1 MIFEEELQSR
11 NFPEKSGFPAAGRN
25 AVPRVDFSNFLNNCR
40 MFLIF
45 GMKSGDDV

>member
-11 NFPEKSGFPAAGRN
+11 NFPEKSGFPAAGQN
-25 AVPRVDFSNFLNNCR
+25 AAPPVDFSNFLNKCR

-45 GMKSGDDV
+45 GIKSGDDI